1 MKTRS
6 HWYSH
11 RIESDINVVRW
22 GHFGLPV
29 LVFPTAGGD
38 AEEIERFQL
47 VAACGGLL
55 ETGQVKIYSCDSIAG
70 RAMVAGVGDAR
81 YRAALLNAFHDTVYR
96 EVVPAIRAD
105 CQGPDIGVIGAG
117 ASIGAFNAIAA
128 LCRYPDSFT
137 HAVGMSG
144 TYDVARFVGEGAGDA
159 LYFSTPLYFLPDLQG
174 PLLEMLRRRFVILAS
189 GEGRWENVGES
200 WQMAHVLGTK
210 GIPNRVDPWGP
221 AWDHDWPTWRRM
233 LPQYLGELTMDAN
246 PQG

>member
-1 MKTRS
+1 MKTNSR
-6 HWYSH
+6 WYSH

-22 GHFGLPV
+22 GHFGVPV

-38 AEEIERFQL
+38 AEEIERFHL
-47 VAACGGLL
+47 VGACGDLL
-55 ETGQVKIYSCDSIAG
+55 EAGRVKLYSCDSVAG
-70 RAMVAGVGDAR
+70 RAMVAGVGDAP

-105 CQGPDIGVIGAG
+105 CQSPDIGVVATG
-117 ASIGAFNAIAA
+117 ASIGAFNAVAA
-128 LCRYPDSFT
+128 LCRYPDCFT

-144 TYDVARFVGEGAGDA
+144 TYDVARFVGEGGGDA
-159 LYFSTPLYFLPDLQG
+159 LYFSTPLYFLPELQG
-174 PLLEMLRRRFVILAS
+174 PLLEMLRRRYVILAS
-189 GEGRWENVGES
+189 GEGRWESVGQS

-233 LPQYLGELTMDAN
+233 LPHYLEELTRE
-246 PQG
+246 G